1 MMMPTSDFFNKF
13 IKFHFHMVVLD
24 IFGSAFLL
32 STVLNTFA
40 STFVLNS
47 VLNTL

>member
-24 IFGSAFLL
+24 IFGSFFFIKHGAKYFCINFC
-32 STVLNTFA
+32 VK
-40 STFVLNS
+40 
-47 VLNTL
+47 